1 MARSTDRRRC
11 GAEVRGPEEKSVESG
26 TDRVRALALAAGLVA
41 WSATAGLK
49 IPDRRQA
56 LIQAGLGTA
65 LALGVRARLGV
76 RRPQLV
82 AGMGVGAAAAG
93 AVVAAVTVGTALPTV
108 RNGMR
113 QRDLPQP
120 VWKWLAFDIPVG
132 TVWAEETAYRG
143 ALATVAAQG
152 FGPRIGRLV
161 QASAFGL
168 SHIVDAR
175 AAGEPVAGTV
185 LVTGIAGWIFA
196 LLAER
201 SGSLIAPALAHLAIT
216 ESGAVA
222 ALLVQRANRR

>member
-1 MARSTDRRRC
+1 MTARSTDRRRC
-11 GAEVRGPEEKSVESG
+11 GAEGRGPEEKS
-26 TDRVRALALAAGLVA
+26 DRLRALALAGGLVA
-41 WSATAGLK
+41 WSATAGLD
-49 IPDRRQA
+49 IPRRA
-56 LIQAGLGTA
+56 LIHAGLGTA
-65 LALGVRARLGV
+65 LAFAARAQPGMRT
-76 RRPQLV
+76 PQLA
-82 AGMGVGAAAAG
+82 AGVGVGAAAAG
-93 AVVAAVTVGTALPTV
+93 VVAAAVAAGTALPTV
-108 RNGMR
+108 RNGMQ

-120 VWKWLAFDIPVG
+120 AWKWLAFDIPVG

-143 ALATVAAQG
+143 ALATVAAKG